1 MESVYGGLLSA
12 PRNPPPMRGPLP
24 LQQEWAEWTAPP
36 TPVTP
41 PAPPQ
46 RPQLSAAAGRGAL

>member
-36 TPVTP
+36 TPPTP
-41 PAPPQ
+41 VQ
-46 RPQLSAAAGRGAL
+46 LPQLSAATGRGAR